1 MAKWQTVI
9 EKLWVIG
16 AMITDTV
23 DEIVDESAEMLKLGG
38 ERLVDLAALLV
49 TGLDW
54 ILDQIAWGITYF
66 GIPMKQLYQM

>member
-23 DEIVDESAEMLKLGG
+23 DEIVDEAAEMLK
-38 ERLVDLAALLV
+38 
-49 TGLDW
+49 
-54 ILDQIAWGITYF
+54 
-66 GIPMKQLYQM
+66 

>member
-49 TGLDW
+49 HSVFLLSKWHDAT
-54 ILDQIAWGITYF
+54 
-66 GIPMKQLYQM
+66 